1 MSKLL
6 ICGAHRL
13 EGRVPIY
20 GAKNSALPILAS
32 TILCSGEC
40 VIHNCPILSD
50 VDVSLKILEYLG
62 AKIQKQNHDIIINAK
77 NIDRY
82 DIPEFL
88 MRQMRSSII
97 FLGAIISRMKKAK
110 VSFPGGCELGPRP
123 IDLHLKALKQMG
135 VTIEEH
141 HGCIECHVE
150 KKLKS
155 QEISLSFP
163 SVGATENIILSS
175 VFVQGKTKIINAA
188 REPEITD
195 LINFLNKCGAK
206 IFTTKEGSVVV
217 EGVSKL
223 TGTEHRIIP
232 DRIAATTYMAAAAVT
247 RGDILLEGIC
257 SRHLSAIFPVFE
269 EMGVKTCV
277 VKKQLRLWIENRPKC
292 VKFVRTMPY
301 PGFPTDAQAVIMAL
315 SAFCKGTSVF
325 VENIFESRY
334 KHVDELVRL
343 GANVKVE
350 GKTAIVRG
358 RRSLQGT
365 TVKSYDL
372 RGAAAMVVAGLGA
385 QGETCIS
392 NLNHL
397 DRGYEDIEKNLKT
410 IGALIKR
417 VGKKN

>member
-1 MSKLL
+1 
-6 ICGAHRL
+6 
-13 EGRVPIY
+13 
-20 GAKNSALPILAS
+20 
-32 TILCSGEC
+32 

-50 VDVSLKILEYLG
+50 VYVSLKILEYLG
-62 AKIQKQNHDIIINAK
+62 AKVKREGHDVIINA
-77 NIDRY
+77 NSIDRY

-97 FLGAIISRMKKAK
+97 FLGAIVSRMNRAK

-135 VTIEEH
+135 VTVKEQ

-150 KKLKS
+150 KSLKS
-155 QEISLSFP
+155 GEISLSFP
-163 SVGATENIILSS
+163 SVGATENIILAS
-175 VFVQGKTKIINAA
+175 VFAKGKTKIINAA

-206 IFTTKEGSVVV
+206 IFTNKEGFVII
-217 EGVSKL
+217 EGVSRL

-247 RGDILLEGIC
+247 GGDVLLEGIC
-257 SRHLSAIFPVFE
+257 SRHLSAIFPIFE
-269 EMGVKTCV
+269 EMKIKTCV
-277 VKKQLRLWIENRPKC
+277 VKKQLRLWVEDRPRC
-292 VKFVRTMPY
+292 VKLVRTMPY

-315 SAFCKGTSVF
+315 SAFCQGTSVF

-343 GANVKVE
+343 GANIKVE

-358 RRSLQGT
+358 TNNLQGT

-385 QGETCIS
+385 QGETC
-392 NLNHL
+392 LLDLRHL
-397 DRGYEDIEKNLKT
+397 DRGYENIEENLKA
-410 IGALIKR
+410 IGALVKR
-417 VGKKN
+417 IE